1 MAQFDVFRNPNE
13 ASREVIPYFL
23 DVQAEIFEPLATH
36 LVIPLVKKSAG
47 MRLFGRLNPEATI
60 EGEKVFLSIPE
71 LAGVPL
77 CNLCEKVD
85 NLTYMRAEIIAG
97 IDFLI
102 TGS

>member
-13 ASREVIPYFL
+13 ESREVIPYFL
-23 DVQAEIFEPLATH
+23 DVQAEIFEPLATR
-36 LVIPLVKKSAG
+36 LVIPLVKKSAE
-47 MRLFGRLNPEATI
+47 MRLFGRLNPETTI
-60 EGEKVFLSIPE
+60 EGEKFFLSIPE

-77 CNLCEKVD
+77 CSLCEKVD
-85 NLTYMRAEIIAG
+85 NLTHLREEIVAG